1 MADPELR
8 YYLRHG
14 LAVQETQEP
23 APVPPPEPGTKNL
36 TRRYEAPEQA
46 VCKAS
51 LRASRS
57 QSRLNPAAKSVCA
70 WRIYSPVDRHRRADF
85 RGTGWLGARY
95 A

>member
-1 MADPELR
+1 MADPVLR

-14 LAVQETQEP
+14 LAVQETQ
-23 APVPPPEPGTKNL
+23 EPGTKNL

-70 WRIYSPVDRHRRADF
+70 WRVYSPVDRHRRADF